1 MSTKLNKLIK
11 EELNVLSEKKRKIL
25 HDKLKEKKNKQNEAL
40 KSIIEEEYD
49 KLYEANVDKV
59 KNQLVKVIDNLK
71 KNFVLYKKAKNSD
84 NEKDAEKYKKIALSL
99 TKAKKQLESELE
111 NAIAGLF
118 KDAELQMEGRGKKV
132 TKYMW
137 KKMDDDARENALL
150 TVIKDPDDRRFDDFL
165 HSDWKDLP
173 GWMQRDMLTEGEL
186 NEVTAKATW
195 ENAVNAL
202 TKTIGGRKFDKGYV
216 KDYLKQIEKMARK
229 NPGQFVKDYGD
240 FKVGDW
246 IEDVR
251 YNMANESVSENKLNE
266 ITLKGKDADTWI
278 KNWGAGG
285 RLNID
290 NMIYKSL
297 GKGKWK
303 GPTGKT
309 MSWKEV
315 AALAVEEGD
324 NRVYLEGKINEISA
338 GAGMK
343 DILKGKTTSIEGI
356 KMSKELIHG
365 ITSWIAQSPYGR
377 KYGKHILKGRIHSM
391 IGPANAMGIERY
403 LKKPGTKKEWQAIYK
418 KFGPKRE
425 AVIEQLKKLKEGV
438 SNYIHIEKTF
448 TLKDMKG
455 KTVTLRRGDVGK
467 HERFGW
473 DEDVMTFGNHK
484 FDASPGSEWDKKVKR
499 DMISVS

>member
-11 EELNVLSEKKRKIL
+11 EELNMLSEKKRKIL
-25 HDKLKEKKNKQNEAL
+25 HDKLKEKKSKQNEAL
-40 KSIIEEEYD
+40 KFIIEEEYN

-71 KNFVLYKKAKNSD
+71 KNFVLYKKAKSSD

-99 TKAKKQLESELE
+99 TKTKKQLESELE

-251 YNMANESVSENKLNE
+251 YNMANESVNEAKYGPDNPEFENYHEEMHNNVIDMKKFSIMENAMKGDHPDLYAKCKGAFAKIWKAVGDISNAEKKYRSLKEGKLNE
-266 ITLKGKDADTWI
+266 ISVKAGLSDVIKG
-278 KNWGAGG
+278 
-285 RLNID
+285 R
-290 NMIYKSL
+290 
-297 GKGKWK
+297 
-303 GPTGKT
+303 
-309 MSWKEV
+309 
-315 AALAVEEGD
+315 
-324 NRVYLEGKINEISA
+324 
-338 GAGMK
+338 
-343 DILKGKTTSIEGI
+343 TTSIEGI
-356 KMSKELIHG
+356 KMSKEMAMA
-365 ITSWIAQSPYGR
+365 ITTWIAQSSFGR
-377 KYGKHILKGRIHSM
+377 KYEKAILKGRIGSLIKPM
-391 IGPANAMGIERY
+391 SSWGIDRFLDSKTRPEWKQILSKFQRGIKESKY
-403 LKKPGTKKEWQAIYK
+403 LNE
-418 KFGPKRE
+418 
-425 AVIEQLKKLKEGV
+425 V
-438 SNYIHIEKTF
+438 SNYIHMERTV
-448 TLKDMKG
+448 TLKNIKG
-455 KTVTLRRGDVGK
+455 KTVTLRKGQVGK

-473 DEDVMTFGNHK
+473 DEDVMTFGNDK
-484 FDASPGSEWDKKVKR
+484 FDSKEWDKKVKR
-499 DMISVS
+499 GDFSVS